1 MMENIRV
8 KKSLTNNIQISTPK
22 SLDDVDN
29 KIPPSSGSSD
39 LSTFLTIENC
49 FNMGT
54 VILPLA
60 IVDVIVLAVSEV
72 TTFIY
77 VLITVLLIVSAV
89 FYVLQKKDSNFNP
102 YLWIKARLFSG

>member
-1 MMENIRV
+1 MKNIRG
-8 KKSLTNNIQISTPK
+8 KNSLANDIEASTPK

-29 KIPPSSGSSD
+29 SNPPSSGSFD

-60 IVDVIVLAVSEV
+60 IVDLIVISISEV
-72 TTFIY
+72 TTFVY
-77 VLITVLLIVSAV
+77 VLITILLIVSAV
-89 FYVLQKKDSNFNP
+89 FYVLQKRDSNFNP